1 MEKIIV
7 HGGNGAKRNQASV
20 GVMLRDEL
28 NRSCLIPFGV
38 SAFVSF
44 VLATLE
50 FFHALTLAI
59 LFHANDG
66 CYK

>member
-50 FFHALTLAI
+50 FFHALTLAR
-59 LFHANDG
+59 LFLANDD